1 MRSIPH
7 LVLSFLAALALSCLF
22 VAPQIASARSINPK
36 VVASTPPLIID
47 EFRLRD
53 GNGGFDEY
61 VEIYNQSGAD
71 FTVMSTDGSGGY
83 ALAANDTHAPAGTG
97 VVHFI
102 IPDGTVIPN
111 RGHFL
116 GACQAADT
124 RSGGYSLSGYPA
136 GDARRP
142 TATPDVTYSNQIP
155 DNTGIALFSTANPAL
170 FNPATELD
178 AVGPDTE
185 TNPLFKEG
193 TGYQHFTT
201 ILNTEYAWHRQLSS
215 GTPQDT
221 NNNAT
226 DFAYV
231 DTLGHRQRSGANHAT
246 DDLGAPGPKN
256 LGSPVQMN
264 DTITPS
270 KIDPGC
276 TTTGTP
282 TSGCQN
288 TVYDPT
294 PAGTN
299 APYGT
304 LQVRRTFTNNT
315 GKAVSRL
322 RFRIVDITTGP
333 EPKPTDSLH
342 TPPNAPT
349 DADLRALTST
359 NQTVTLSDGMTM
371 IAVDGTTLEQPPN
384 QPIGGGFNSSLSDG
398 TVTLAQPVP
407 PGGKRTVN
415 FLLGVKKGGP
425 YRFFVNVEALTCTST
440 GSGSN
445 TTCSMSGT

>member
-1 MRSIPH
+1 MRSISH
-7 LVLSFLAALALSCLF
+7 RFLLSLMVLALSCIF
-22 VAPQIASARSINPK
+22 SAAQRANAQTAPAPS
-36 VVASTPPLIID
+36 PLIID

-53 GNGGFDEY
+53 GTGGFDEY

-71 FTVMSTDGSGGY
+71 YTVMSTDGSGGY

-97 VVHFI
+97 VVHFV

-116 GACQAADT
+116 GACQASDPRA
-124 RSGGYSLSGYPA
+124 GGYSLSGYPA

-142 TATPDVTYSNQIP
+142 TATPDVTYHNQIP
-155 DNTGIALFSTANPAL
+155 DNTGIALFTTANPAL

-201 ILNTEYAWHRQLSS
+201 ILNTAYAWHRQLSK

-231 DTLGHRQRSGANHAT
+231 DTLGHRQRTGANHAT

-264 DTITPS
+264 DTVTPS
-270 KIDPGC
+270 KIDPTC
-276 TTTGTP
+276 TGTGTP

-288 TVYDPT
+288 TVYSPT
-294 PAGTN
+294 PMGSN
-299 APYGT
+299 APAGT
-304 LQVRRTFTNNT
+304 LQVRRYFTNNT
-315 GKAVSRL
+315 GKPVSRL
-322 RFRIVDITTGP
+322 RFRVVDITTGP
-333 EPKPTDSLH
+333 EPKPPDSLH
-342 TPPNAPT
+342 NPPNAPT
-349 DADLRALTST
+349 DADLRALTSSD
-359 NQTVTLSDGMTM
+359 QTVTLSDTVTM
-371 IAVDGTTLEQPPN
+371 VAVDGTTLEQPPN

-398 TVTLAQPVP
+398 DVTFATPVP
-407 PGGKRTVN
+407 PGGRRAVD
-415 FLLGVKKGGP
+415 FLLGIKKGGP
-425 YRFFVNVEALTCTST
+425 YRFFINVEALTCT
-440 GSGSN
+440 GSGSMC
-445 TTCSMSGT
+445 TGS